1 MRNIL
6 KFDQVWRNGGYSVV
20 VGTDINKI
28 QDKKGKNCNCG
39 LVWMDGGR
47 AFTCVPLCE
56 NALHVSRVNR
66 CLVIIIVCQNRY
78 CAINPSVSSI
88 FMNKL
93 IVGRIHIPMSN

>member
-1 MRNIL
+1 
-6 KFDQVWRNGGYSVV
+6 VV

-28 QDKKGKNCNCG
+28 QDKKGNIQDNNCNCG
-39 LVWMDGGR
+39 LVWMDDGR

>member
-6 KFDQVWRNGGYSVV
+6 KFDQVWRNGRYSVV

-66 CLVIIIVCQNRY
+66 CFVILIVCQNRY

-88 FMNKL
+88 CMNKL
-93 IVGRIHIPMSN
+93 RVGRIHIPMSN